1 MKAVAR
7 SGMSQAAVKAFEPPT
22 LPPPGLRLD
31 GATHRALSEADRAL
45 GFLYGQIAARE
56 TAGDLIGMASRREAV
71 ASCRL
76 DGSRITLRDLLWW
89 EMDGGKAD
97 RLGVP
102 GGEARICANYA
113 KALGSMLPESSPGQ
127 DEAVSQK
134 GLCSL
139 HKALFARLRGRDD
152 RPGEF
157 RKTLIWLGPA
167 GSTAA
172 TAHFVPPLPQ
182 RIPEHMDRLKA
193 FWKGDVPLPPLAR
206 IALVFLQLESL
217 HPFVDGSGRVSRLCL
232 LRMLQSTHGP
242 WPPLL
247 TPSEG
252 MAADIGEHF
261 RQQQRARIQGD
272 WEGWVRYFARR
283 LEEAAEAAAGRL
295 ERMDAELREHEERI
309 GQHMAGLRQ
318 TAGALLRDLVSKPL
332 ITVSDVAR
340 ICDRTFANAN
350 LLVGRLEELGLLKE
364 ITGRRR
370 NRRFLYTPYGEEG
383 L

>member
-1 MKAVAR
+1 MSRSAVR
-7 SGMSQAAVKAFEPPT
+7 AFEPPP

-31 GATHRALSEADRAL
+31 GVTLRALSEADRAL

-56 TAGDLIGMASRREAV
+56 SVGDLIALACRREAV

-89 EMDGGKAD
+89 ELDGNKAD
-97 RLGVP
+97 RLAVP

-113 KALGSMLPESSPGQ
+113 EALGSMLPESAKGQ
-127 DEAVSQK
+127 DEAVSQS
-134 GLCSL
+134 GIRSL

-157 RKTLIWLGPA
+157 RRTIIWLGPA

-182 RIPEHMDRLKA
+182 RIPEHVDRLQA
-193 FWKGDVPLPPLAR
+193 FWRRDAPLPPLAR
-206 IALVFLQLESL
+206 IALVSLQLESL

-232 LRMLQSTHGP
+232 LRMLQSAHGA
-242 WPPLL
+242 WPQLL
-247 TPSEG
+247 TPSVA
-252 MAADIGEHF
+252 MAAHIGEHF
-261 RQQQRARIQGD
+261 RNQQRARIQGE
-272 WEGWVRYFARR
+272 WEAWIRYFARR
-283 LEEAAEAAAGRL
+283 LEDAAVAAARRL
-295 ERMDAELREHEERI
+295 ERMDAELQEQEDQI

-318 TAGALLRDLVSKPL
+318 TAGALLGELARKPL
-332 ITVSDVAR
+332 VTVSDVAR

-350 LLVGRLEELGLLKE
+350 LLVGRLEELGLLQE

-370 NRRFLYTPYGEEG
+370 NRRFLYSLYREEG

>member
-1 MKAVAR
+1 MSR
-7 SGMSQAAVKAFEPPT
+7 SAIKAFEPTP
-22 LPPPGLRLD
+22 LPPPGLRLN
-31 GATHRALSEADRAL
+31 GVTHRALSEADRAL

-56 TAGDLIGMASRREAV
+56 TARDLIGMACRREAV
-71 ASCRL
+71 ASCQL

-89 EMDGGKAD
+89 ELDGNKAD

-113 KALGSMLPESSPGQ
+113 EAIGSMLPKVNQVQE
-127 DEAVSQK
+127 EAVSQG
-134 GLCSL
+134 GLCAL
-139 HKALFARLRGRDD
+139 HKAIFSRLRGRDD

-157 RKTLIWLGPA
+157 RRTIIWLGPA

-182 RIPEHMDRLKA
+182 SIPEQVDRLQA
-193 FWKGDVPLPPLAR
+193 FWRSETPLPPLAR

-232 LRMLQSTHGP
+232 LRLLHSAHGP
-242 WPPLL
+242 WPQLL
-247 TPSEG
+247 TPSAA
-252 MAADIGEHF
+252 MAADLGEHF
-261 RQQQRARIQGD
+261 RYQQRARLLGE
-272 WEGWVRYFARR
+272 WEGWIRYFARR

-295 ERMDAELREHEERI
+295 ERMDAELQEHEARVA
-309 GQHMAGLRQ
+309 QHMAGLRQ
-318 TAGALLRDLVSKPL
+318 TARALLRELVSRPL

-340 ICDRTFANAN
+340 ICGRTFANAN
-350 LLVGRLEELGLLKE
+350 LLVGRLEELGLLQE

-370 NRRFLYTPYGEEG
+370 NRRFLYSAYREKG

>member
-1 MKAVAR
+1 MSR
-7 SGMSQAAVKAFEPPT
+7 SAVKAFEPPS

-31 GATHRALSEADRAL
+31 GVTHRALSEADRAL

-56 TAGDLIGMASRREAV
+56 TACDLVGMACRREAV

-89 EMDGGKAD
+89 ELDGTRAD

-102 GGEARICANYA
+102 GGEARICANYS
-113 KALGSMLPESSPGQ
+113 KAIGSMLLEATQGQEGQ
-127 DEAVSQK
+127 DEAVSQR

-157 RKTLIWLGPA
+157 RRTVIWLGPA
-167 GSTAA
+167 GSTVG

-182 RIPEHMDRLKA
+182 GIPVHVDRLQA
-193 FWKGDVPLPPLAR
+193 FWRSDAPLPPLAR
-206 IALVFLQLESL
+206 IALVFVQLESL

-232 LRMLQSTHGP
+232 LRMLQSAHGP
-242 WPPLL
+242 WPQLL
-247 TPSEG
+247 VPSEAL
-252 MAADIGEHF
+252 AADIGEHF
-261 RQQQRARIQGD
+261 RQQQLARIHGD
-272 WEGWVRYFARR
+272 WEGWIRYFARR
-283 LEEAAEAAAGRL
+283 LGDSAEAATGRL
-295 ERMDAELREHEERI
+295 ERMDAEFREHEGRI
-309 GQHMAGLRQ
+309 GQHMSGLRQ
-318 TAGALLRDLVSKPL
+318 TAGALLRELVSKPL

-340 ICDRTFANAN
+340 ICGRTFANAN
-350 LLVGRLEELGLLKE
+350 LLVGRLEELGLVQE

-370 NRRFLYTPYGEEG
+370 NRRFLYSPYLEEG
-383 L
+383 K